1 MSSHYGHLQQIKY
14 KLIII
19 VTMLE
24 CKTVTL
30 RTRPLKNGM
39 LSYYLDY
46 YPGYRDQETMKT
58 IRHEGLNIYIYANPK
73 NERERNFNATMS
85 EKAEAIRCRRFESIV
100 NDRYDFFDRHK
111 LKADFLEYYRKQ
123 FRKHDQKWEFVYH
136 HFYNFVH
143 GKCTFEEIDIDLCNK
158 FREYLLNAK
167 QLRRDDRISK
177 NSASGYWSTF
187 KGLLKILYRNRL
199 IKTNINDF
207 LDKIEIEDTP
217 KDYLSVEELYKLA
230 ETPCKKPILKTAAL
244 FSCLTSLRISDI
256 LSLQW
261 HEIVDFAAGGKCV
274 YTVTQKTKTEDI
286 IPISDEALQLI
297 GYSPEKTGLVF
308 NGLKRCWTQYPMKE
322 WIRTAGITKNI
333 TFHSY
338 RRTFATLQAA
348 AGTDI
353 RTIQSIMAHKSITTT
368 QRYMKVVDS
377 NKRKASNKIS
387 LIRKS

>member
-1 MSSHYGHLQQIKY
+1 MSSHHGHLQQIKY

-46 YPGYRDQETMKT
+46 YPGYRNQETMKT

-123 FRKHDQKWEFVYH
+123 LRKHDQKWEFVYH

-167 QLRRDDRISK
+167 QLRRDGRISK

-187 KGLLKILYRNRL
+187 RGLLKILYRNRL

-207 LDKIEIEDTP
+207 LDKIETEDTP

-274 YTVTQKTKTEDI
+274 HTITQKTKTEDI

-297 GYSPEKTGLVF
+297 GYSPEKNGLVF
-308 NGLKRCWTQYPMKE
+308 KGLKRSWTQHPMKE
-322 WIRTAGITKNI
+322 WIREAGITKNI

-338 RRTFATLQAA
+338 RRTYATLQGA

-353 RTIQSIMAHKSITTT
+353 RTIQSNMAHKSITTT

-377 NKRKASNKIS
+377 NKREASNRIS
-387 LIRKS
+387 LIRK

>member
-123 FRKHDQKWEFVYH
+123 LRKHDQKWEFVYH

-187 KGLLKILYRNRL
+187 RGLLKILYRNQL

-207 LDKIEIEDTP
+207 LDKIETEDTP

-274 YTVTQKTKTEDI
+274 HTITQKTKTEDI

-308 NGLKRCWTQYPMKE
+308 KGLKRSWTQQPMKE
-322 WIRTAGITKNI
+322 WIRKAGITKNI

-338 RRTFATLQAA
+338 RRTYATLQGA

-353 RTIQSIMAHKSITTT
+353 RTIQSNMAHKSITTT

-377 NKRKASNKIS
+377 NKREASNRIS
-387 LIRKS
+387 LIRK

>member
-58 IRHEGLNIYIYANPK
+58 IRHERLNIYIYANPK
-73 NERERNFNATMS
+73 NERERNFNAIMS

-111 LKADFLEYYRKQ
+111 LKADFLEYYRRQ
-123 FRKHDQKWEFVYH
+123 LRKHDQKWEFVYH

-167 QLRRDDRISK
+167 QLRRDGRISK

-187 KGLLKILYRNRL
+187 RGLLKILYRNQL

-207 LDKIEIEDTP
+207 LDKIETEDTP

-274 YTVTQKTKTEDI
+274 HTITQKTKTEDI

-308 NGLKRCWTQYPMKE
+308 KGLKRSWTQQPMKE
-322 WIRTAGITKNI
+322 WIRKAGITKNI

-338 RRTFATLQAA
+338 RRTYATLQGA

-353 RTIQSIMAHKSITTT
+353 RTIQSNMAHKSITTT

-377 NKRKASNKIS
+377 NKREASNRIS
-387 LIRKS
+387 LIRK

>member
-14 KLIII
+14 KPIII

-123 FRKHDQKWEFVYH
+123 LRKHDQKWEFVYH

-167 QLRRDDRISK
+167 QLRRDGRISK

-187 KGLLKILYRNRL
+187 RGLLKILYRNRL

-207 LDKIEIEDTP
+207 LDKIETEDTP

-274 YTVTQKTKTEDI
+274 HTITQKTKTEDI

-297 GYSPEKTGLVF
+297 GYSPEKNGLVF
-308 NGLKRCWTQYPMKE
+308 KGLKRSWTQHPMKE
-322 WIRTAGITKNI
+322 WIREAGITKNI

-338 RRTFATLQAA
+338 RRTYATLQGA

-353 RTIQSIMAHKSITTT
+353 RTIQSNMAHKSITTT

-377 NKRKASNKIS
+377 NKREASNRIS
-387 LIRKS
+387 LIRK

>member
-123 FRKHDQKWEFVYH
+123 LRKHDQKWEFVYH

-167 QLRRDDRISK
+167 QLRRDGRISK

-187 KGLLKILYRNRL
+187 RGLLKILYRNRL

-207 LDKIEIEDTP
+207 LDKIETEDTP

-274 YTVTQKTKTEDI
+274 HTITQKTKTEDI

-297 GYSPEKTGLVF
+297 GYSPEKNGLVF
-308 NGLKRCWTQYPMKE
+308 KGLKRSWTQHPMKE
-322 WIRTAGITKNI
+322 WIREAGITKNI

-338 RRTFATLQAA
+338 RRTYATLQGA

-353 RTIQSIMAHKSITTT
+353 RTIQSNMAHKSITTT

-377 NKRKASNKIS
+377 NKREASNRIS
-387 LIRKS
+387 LIRK

>member
-1 MSSHYGHLQQIKY
+1 MSSHSGHLQQIKY

-30 RTRPLKNGM
+30 RTRPLKHGM
-39 LSYYLDY
+39 LSFYLDY

-111 LKADFLEYYRKQ
+111 LKADFLEYYRRQ
-123 FRKHDQKWEFVYH
+123 LRKHDQKWEFVYH

-167 QLRRDDRISK
+167 QLRRDGHISK

-187 KGLLKILYRNRL
+187 RGLLKILYRNRL

-207 LDKIEIEDTP
+207 LDKIETEDTP

-274 YTVTQKTKTEDI
+274 HTITQKTKTEDI

-308 NGLKRCWTQYPMKE
+308 KGLKRSWTQQPMKE
-322 WIRTAGITKNI
+322 WIREAGITKNI

-338 RRTFATLQAA
+338 RRTYATLQGA

-353 RTIQSIMAHKSITTT
+353 RTIQSNMAHKSITTT

-377 NKRKASNKIS
+377 NKREASNRIS
-387 LIRKS
+387 LIRK

>member
-19 VTMLE
+19 VTLLE

-30 RTRPLKNGM
+30 RTRPLKHGM
-39 LSYYLDY
+39 LSFYLDY

-123 FRKHDQKWEFVYH
+123 LRKHDQKWEFVYH

-187 KGLLKILYRNRL
+187 RGLLKILYRNRL

-207 LDKIEIEDTP
+207 LDKIETEDTP

-274 YTVTQKTKTEDI
+274 HTITQKTKTEDI

-308 NGLKRCWTQYPMKE
+308 KGLKRSWTQHPMKE
-322 WIRTAGITKNI
+322 WIREAGITKNI

-338 RRTFATLQAA
+338 RRTYATLQGA

-353 RTIQSIMAHKSITTT
+353 RTIQSNMAHRSITTT

-377 NKRKASNKIS
+377 NKREASNRIS
-387 LIRKS
+387 LIRK

>member
-111 LKADFLEYYRKQ
+111 LKADFLEYYRRQ
-123 FRKHDQKWEFVYH
+123 LRKHDQKWEFVYH

-187 KGLLKILYRNRL
+187 RGLLKILYRNRL

-207 LDKIEIEDTP
+207 LDKIETEDTP

-274 YTVTQKTKTEDI
+274 HTITQKTKTEDI

-297 GYSPEKTGLVF
+297 GYSPEKNGLVF
-308 NGLKRCWTQYPMKE
+308 KGLKRSWTQQPMKE
-322 WIRTAGITKNI
+322 WIRKAGITKNI

-338 RRTFATLQAA
+338 RRTYATLQGA

-353 RTIQSIMAHKSITTT
+353 RTIQSNMAHKSITTT

-377 NKRKASNKIS
+377 NKREASNRIS
-387 LIRKS
+387 LIRK

>member
-14 KLIII
+14 KPIII

-30 RTRPLKNGM
+30 RTRPLKHGM
-39 LSYYLDY
+39 LSFYLDY

-123 FRKHDQKWEFVYH
+123 LRKHDQKWEFVYH

-187 KGLLKILYRNRL
+187 RGLLKILYRNRL

-274 YTVTQKTKTEDI
+274 HTITQKTKTEDI
-286 IPISDEALQLI
+286 IPVSDEALQLI

-308 NGLKRCWTQYPMKE
+308 KGLKRSWTQHPMKE
-322 WIRTAGITKNI
+322 WIREAGITKNI

-338 RRTFATLQAA
+338 RRTYATLQGA

-353 RTIQSIMAHKSITTT
+353 RTIQSNMAHKSITTT

-377 NKRKASNKIS
+377 NKREASNRIS
-387 LIRKS
+387 LIRK

>member
-1 MSSHYGHLQQIKY
+1 MSSHSGHLQQIKY

-30 RTRPLKNGM
+30 RTRPLKHGM
-39 LSYYLDY
+39 LSFYLDY

-123 FRKHDQKWEFVYH
+123 LRKHDQKWEFVYH

-167 QLRRDDRISK
+167 QLRRDGHISK

-187 KGLLKILYRNRL
+187 RGLLKILYRNRL

-207 LDKIEIEDTP
+207 LDKIETEDTP

-261 HEIVDFAAGGKCV
+261 HEIIDFAAGGKCV
-274 YTVTQKTKTEDI
+274 HTITQKTKTEDI

-308 NGLKRCWTQYPMKE
+308 KGLKRSWTQHPMKE
-322 WIRTAGITKNI
+322 WIREAGITKNI

-338 RRTFATLQAA
+338 RRTYATLQGA

-353 RTIQSIMAHKSITTT
+353 RTIQSNMAHKSITTT

-377 NKRKASNKIS
+377 NKREASNRIS
-387 LIRKS
+387 LIRK

>member
-30 RTRPLKNGM
+30 RTRPLKHGM

-73 NERERNFNATMS
+73 NERERNFNAVMS

-123 FRKHDQKWEFVYH
+123 LRKHDQKWEFVYH

-187 KGLLKILYRNRL
+187 RGLLKILYRNRL

-274 YTVTQKTKTEDI
+274 HTITQKTKTEDI
-286 IPISDEALQLI
+286 IPVSDEALQLI

-308 NGLKRCWTQYPMKE
+308 KGLKRSWTQHPMKE
-322 WIRTAGITKNI
+322 WIREAGITKNI

-338 RRTFATLQAA
+338 RRTYATLQGA

-353 RTIQSIMAHKSITTT
+353 RTIQSNMAHKSITTT

-377 NKRKASNKIS
+377 NKREASNRIS
-387 LIRKS
+387 LIRK

>member
-111 LKADFLEYYRKQ
+111 LKADFLEYYRRQ
-123 FRKHDQKWEFVYH
+123 LRKHDQKWEFVYH

-187 KGLLKILYRNRL
+187 RGLLKILYRNRL

-207 LDKIEIEDTP
+207 LDKIETEDTP

-274 YTVTQKTKTEDI
+274 HTITQKTKTEDI

-308 NGLKRCWTQYPMKE
+308 KGLKRSWTQQPMKE
-322 WIRTAGITKNI
+322 WIRKAGITKNI

-338 RRTFATLQAA
+338 RRTYATLQGA

-353 RTIQSIMAHKSITTT
+353 RTIQSNMAHKSITTT

-377 NKRKASNKIS
+377 NKREASNRIS
-387 LIRKS
+387 LIRK

>member
-14 KLIII
+14 KPIII

-24 CKTVTL
+24 CKKVTL

-46 YPGYRDQETMKT
+46 YPGYRNQETMKT

-123 FRKHDQKWEFVYH
+123 LRKHDQKWEFVYH

-167 QLRRDDRISK
+167 QLRRDGRISK

-187 KGLLKILYRNRL
+187 RGLLKILYRNRL

-207 LDKIEIEDTP
+207 LDKIETEDTP

-274 YTVTQKTKTEDI
+274 HTITQKTKTEDI

-297 GYSPEKTGLVF
+297 GYSPEKNGLVF
-308 NGLKRCWTQYPMKE
+308 KGLKRSWTQHPMKE
-322 WIRTAGITKNI
+322 WIREAGITKNI

-338 RRTFATLQAA
+338 RRTYATLQGA

-353 RTIQSIMAHKSITTT
+353 RTIQSNMAHKSITTT

-377 NKRKASNKIS
+377 NKREASNRIS
-387 LIRKS
+387 LIRK

>member
-100 NDRYDFFDRHK
+100 NDRYDFFDIHK
-111 LKADFLEYYRKQ
+111 LKADFLEYYRRQ
-123 FRKHDQKWEFVYH
+123 LRKHDQKWEFVYH

-167 QLRRDDRISK
+167 QLRRDGRISK

-187 KGLLKILYRNRL
+187 RGLLKILYRNQL

-207 LDKIEIEDTP
+207 LDKIETEDTP

-274 YTVTQKTKTEDI
+274 HTITQKTKTEDI

-308 NGLKRCWTQYPMKE
+308 KGLKRSWTQQPMKE
-322 WIRTAGITKNI
+322 WIRKAGITKNI

-338 RRTFATLQAA
+338 RRTYATLQGA

-353 RTIQSIMAHKSITTT
+353 RTIQSNMAHKSITTT

-377 NKRKASNKIS
+377 NKREASNRIS
-387 LIRKS
+387 LIRK

>member
-46 YPGYRDQETMKT
+46 YPGYRDQETMKS

-111 LKADFLEYYRKQ
+111 LKADFLEYYRRQ
-123 FRKHDQKWEFVYH
+123 LRKHDQKWEFVYH

-167 QLRRDDRISK
+167 QLRRDGRISK

-187 KGLLKILYRNRL
+187 RGLLKILYRNQL

-207 LDKIEIEDTP
+207 LDKIETEDTP

-274 YTVTQKTKTEDI
+274 HTITQKTKTEDI

-297 GYSPEKTGLVF
+297 GYSPEKNGLVF
-308 NGLKRCWTQYPMKE
+308 KGLKRSWTQHPMKE
-322 WIRTAGITKNI
+322 WIRKAGITKNI

-338 RRTFATLQAA
+338 RRTYATLQGA

-353 RTIQSIMAHKSITTT
+353 RTIQSNMAHKSITTT

-377 NKRKASNKIS
+377 NKREASNRIS
-387 LIRKS
+387 LIRK

>member
-46 YPGYRDQETMKT
+46 YPGYRDQETMKS

-111 LKADFLEYYRKQ
+111 LKADFLEYYRRQ
-123 FRKHDQKWEFVYH
+123 LRKHDQKWEFVYH

-167 QLRRDDRISK
+167 QLRRDGRISK

-187 KGLLKILYRNRL
+187 RGLLKILYRNQL

-207 LDKIEIEDTP
+207 LDKIETEDTP

-274 YTVTQKTKTEDI
+274 HTITQKTKTEDI
-286 IPISDEALQLI
+286 IPISDEALQLF

-308 NGLKRCWTQYPMKE
+308 KGLKRSWTQHPMKE
-322 WIRTAGITKNI
+322 WIRKAGITKNI

-338 RRTFATLQAA
+338 RRTYATLQGA

-353 RTIQSIMAHKSITTT
+353 RTIQSNMAHKSITTT

-377 NKRKASNKIS
+377 NKREASNRIS
-387 LIRKS
+387 LIRK

>member
-111 LKADFLEYYRKQ
+111 LKADFLEYYRRQ
-123 FRKHDQKWEFVYH
+123 LRKHDQKWEFVYH

-167 QLRRDDRISK
+167 QLRRDGRISK

-187 KGLLKILYRNRL
+187 RGLLKILYRNQL

-207 LDKIEIEDTP
+207 LDKIETEDTP

-274 YTVTQKTKTEDI
+274 HTITQKTKTEDI

-308 NGLKRCWTQYPMKE
+308 KGLKRSWTQQPMKE
-322 WIRTAGITKNI
+322 WIREAGITKNI

-338 RRTFATLQAA
+338 RRTYATLQGA

-353 RTIQSIMAHKSITTT
+353 RTIQSNMAHRSITTT

-377 NKRKASNKIS
+377 NKREASNRIS
-387 LIRKS
+387 LIRK

>member
-46 YPGYRDQETMKT
+46 YPGYRDQETMKS

-111 LKADFLEYYRKQ
+111 LKADFLEYYRRQ
-123 FRKHDQKWEFVYH
+123 LRKHNQKWEFVYH

-167 QLRRDDRISK
+167 QLRRDGRISK

-187 KGLLKILYRNRL
+187 RGLLKILYRNQL

-207 LDKIEIEDTP
+207 LDKIETEDTP

-274 YTVTQKTKTEDI
+274 HTITQKTKTEDI

-308 NGLKRCWTQYPMKE
+308 KGLKRSWTQHPMKE
-322 WIRTAGITKNI
+322 WIRKAGITKNI

-338 RRTFATLQAA
+338 RRTYATLQGA

-353 RTIQSIMAHKSITTT
+353 RTIQSNMAHKSITTT

-377 NKRKASNKIS
+377 NKREASNRIS
-387 LIRKS
+387 LIRK

>member
-1 MSSHYGHLQQIKY
+1 MSSHSGHLQQIKY

-30 RTRPLKNGM
+30 RTRPLKHGM
-39 LSYYLDY
+39 LSFYLDY

-123 FRKHDQKWEFVYH
+123 LRKHDQKWEFVYH

-158 FREYLLNAK
+158 FREYLLNTK
-167 QLRRDDRISK
+167 QLRRDGRISK

-187 KGLLKILYRNRL
+187 RGLLKILYCNRL

-207 LDKIEIEDTP
+207 LDKIETEDTP

-274 YTVTQKTKTEDI
+274 HTITQKTKTEDI

-308 NGLKRCWTQYPMKE
+308 KGLKRSWTQHPMKE
-322 WIRTAGITKNI
+322 WIREAGITKNI

-338 RRTFATLQAA
+338 RRTYATLQGA

-353 RTIQSIMAHKSITTT
+353 RTIQSNMAHKSITTT

-377 NKRKASNKIS
+377 NKREASNRIS
-387 LIRKS
+387 LIRK

>member
-46 YPGYRDQETMKT
+46 YPGYRNQETMKT

-123 FRKHDQKWEFVYH
+123 LRKHDQKWEFVYH

-187 KGLLKILYRNRL
+187 RGLLKILYRNRL

-274 YTVTQKTKTEDI
+274 HTITQKTKTEDI

-297 GYSPEKTGLVF
+297 GYSPEKNGLVF
-308 NGLKRCWTQYPMKE
+308 KGLKRSWTQHPMKE
-322 WIRTAGITKNI
+322 WIREAGITKNI

-338 RRTFATLQAA
+338 RRTYATLQGA

-353 RTIQSIMAHKSITTT
+353 RTIQSNMAHKSITTT

-377 NKRKASNKIS
+377 NKREASNRIS
-387 LIRKS
+387 LIRK

>member
-46 YPGYRDQETMKT
+46 YPGYRDQETMKS

-111 LKADFLEYYRKQ
+111 LKADFLEYYRRQ
-123 FRKHDQKWEFVYH
+123 LRKHDQKWEFVYH

-167 QLRRDDRISK
+167 QLRRDGRISK

-187 KGLLKILYRNRL
+187 RGLLKILYRNQL

-207 LDKIEIEDTP
+207 LDKIETEDTP

-274 YTVTQKTKTEDI
+274 HTITQKTKTEDI

-297 GYSPEKTGLVF
+297 GCSPEKTGLVF
-308 NGLKRCWTQYPMKE
+308 KGLKRSWTQHPMKE
-322 WIRTAGITKNI
+322 WIRKAGITKNI

-338 RRTFATLQAA
+338 RRTYATLQGA

-353 RTIQSIMAHKSITTT
+353 RTIQSNMAHKSITTT

-377 NKRKASNKIS
+377 NKREASNRIS
-387 LIRKS
+387 LIRK

>member
-1 MSSHYGHLQQIKY
+1 MSSHYRHLQQIKY

-73 NERERNFNATMS
+73 NERERNFNASMS

-111 LKADFLEYYRKQ
+111 LKADFLKYYRKQ
-123 FRKHDQKWEFVYH
+123 LRKHDQKWEFVYH

-167 QLRRDDRISK
+167 QLRRDGRISK

-187 KGLLKILYRNRL
+187 RGLLKILYRNQL

-207 LDKIEIEDTP
+207 LDKIETEDTP

-274 YTVTQKTKTEDI
+274 HTITQKTKTEDI

-308 NGLKRCWTQYPMKE
+308 KGLKRSWTQQPMKE
-322 WIRTAGITKNI
+322 WIRKAGITKNI

-338 RRTFATLQAA
+338 RRTYATLQGA

-353 RTIQSIMAHKSITTT
+353 RTIQSNMAHKSITTT

-377 NKRKASNKIS
+377 NKREASNRIS
-387 LIRKS
+387 LIRK

>member
-123 FRKHDQKWEFVYH
+123 LRKHDQKWEFVYH

-187 KGLLKILYRNRL
+187 RGLLKILYRNRL

-244 FSCLTSLRISDI
+244 FSCLTSLRIRDI

-274 YTVTQKTKTEDI
+274 HTITQKTKTEDI
-286 IPISDEALQLI
+286 IPVSDEALQLI

-308 NGLKRCWTQYPMKE
+308 KGLKRSWTQHPMKE
-322 WIRTAGITKNI
+322 WIREAGITKNI

-338 RRTFATLQAA
+338 RRTYATLQGA

-353 RTIQSIMAHKSITTT
+353 RTIQSNMAHKSITTT

-377 NKRKASNKIS
+377 NKREASNRIS
-387 LIRKS
+387 LIRK

>member
-1 MSSHYGHLQQIKY
+1 MSRHSGHLQQIKY

-111 LKADFLEYYRKQ
+111 LKADFLEYYRNQ
-123 FRKHDQKWEFVYH
+123 LRKHNQKWEFVYH

-187 KGLLKILYRNRL
+187 RGLLKILYRNRL

-207 LDKIEIEDTP
+207 LDKIETEDTP

-274 YTVTQKTKTEDI
+274 HTITQKTKTEDI

-297 GYSPEKTGLVF
+297 GYSLEKTGLVF
-308 NGLKRCWTQYPMKE
+308 KGLKRSWTQHPMKE
-322 WIRTAGITKNI
+322 WIREAGITKNI

-338 RRTFATLQAA
+338 RRTYATLQGA

-353 RTIQSIMAHKSITTT
+353 RTIQSNMAHKSITTT

-377 NKRKASNKIS
+377 NKREASNRIS
-387 LIRKS
+387 LIRK

>member
-111 LKADFLEYYRKQ
+111 LKADFLEYYRRQ
-123 FRKHDQKWEFVYH
+123 LRKHDQKWEFVYH

-167 QLRRDDRISK
+167 QLRRDGHISK

-187 KGLLKILYRNRL
+187 RGLLKILYRNRL

-207 LDKIEIEDTP
+207 LDKIETEDTP

-274 YTVTQKTKTEDI
+274 HTITQKTKTEDI

-308 NGLKRCWTQYPMKE
+308 KGLKRSWTQQPMKE
-322 WIRTAGITKNI
+322 WIREAGITKNI

-338 RRTFATLQAA
+338 RRTYATLQGAA
-348 AGTDI
+348 DTDI
-353 RTIQSIMAHKSITTT
+353 RTIQSNMAHKSITTT

-377 NKRKASNKIS
+377 NKREASNRIS
-387 LIRKS
+387 LIRK

>member
-14 KLIII
+14 KPIII

-46 YPGYRDQETMKT
+46 YPGYRNQETMKT

-123 FRKHDQKWEFVYH
+123 LRKHDQKWEFVYH

-167 QLRRDDRISK
+167 QLRRDGRISK

-187 KGLLKILYRNRL
+187 RGLLKILYRNRL

-207 LDKIEIEDTP
+207 LDKIETEDTP

-274 YTVTQKTKTEDI
+274 HTITQKTKTEDI

-297 GYSPEKTGLVF
+297 GYSPEKNGLVF
-308 NGLKRCWTQYPMKE
+308 KGLKRSWTQHPMKE
-322 WIRTAGITKNI
+322 WIREAGITKNI

-338 RRTFATLQAA
+338 RRTYATLQGAT
-348 AGTDI
+348 GTDI
-353 RTIQSIMAHKSITTT
+353 RTIQSNMAHKSITTT

-377 NKRKASNKIS
+377 NKREASNRIS
-387 LIRKS
+387 LIRK

>member
-14 KLIII
+14 ILIII

-30 RTRPLKNGM
+30 RTRPLKHGM
-39 LSYYLDY
+39 LSFYLDY

-111 LKADFLEYYRKQ
+111 LKADFLEYYRRQ
-123 FRKHDQKWEFVYH
+123 LRKHDQKWEFVYH

-167 QLRRDDRISK
+167 QLRRDGRISK

-187 KGLLKILYRNRL
+187 RGLLKILYRNRL

-207 LDKIEIEDTP
+207 LDKIETEDTP

-274 YTVTQKTKTEDI
+274 HTITQKTKTEDI

-308 NGLKRCWTQYPMKE
+308 KGLKRSWTQHPMKE
-322 WIRTAGITKNI
+322 WIREAGITKNI

-338 RRTFATLQAA
+338 RRTYATLQGA

-353 RTIQSIMAHKSITTT
+353 RTIQSNMAHKSITTT

-377 NKRKASNKIS
+377 NKREASNRIS
-387 LIRKS
+387 LIRK

>member
-46 YPGYRDQETMKT
+46 YPGYRDQETMKS

-111 LKADFLEYYRKQ
+111 LKADFLEYYRRQ
-123 FRKHDQKWEFVYH
+123 LRKHDQKWEFVYH

-167 QLRRDDRISK
+167 QLRRDGRISK

-187 KGLLKILYRNRL
+187 RGLLKILYRNQL

-207 LDKIEIEDTP
+207 LDKIETEDTP

-274 YTVTQKTKTEDI
+274 HTITQKTKTEDI

-297 GYSPEKTGLVF
+297 GYSPEKNGLVF
-308 NGLKRCWTQYPMKE
+308 KGLKRSWTQQPMKE
-322 WIRTAGITKNI
+322 WIREAGITKNI

-338 RRTFATLQAA
+338 RRTYATLQGA

-353 RTIQSIMAHKSITTT
+353 RTIQSNMAHKSITTT

-377 NKRKASNKIS
+377 NKREASNRIS
-387 LIRKS
+387 LIRK

>member
-1 MSSHYGHLQQIKY
+1 MSSHYGHLLQIKY

-30 RTRPLKNGM
+30 RTRPLKHGM
-39 LSYYLDY
+39 LSFYLDY

-123 FRKHDQKWEFVYH
+123 LRKHDQKWEFVYH

-167 QLRRDDRISK
+167 QLRRDGRISK
-177 NSASGYWSTF
+177 NSASGYWSIF
-187 KGLLKILYRNRL
+187 RGLLKILYRNRL

-207 LDKIEIEDTP
+207 LDKIETEDTP

-274 YTVTQKTKTEDI
+274 HTITQKTKTEDI

-308 NGLKRCWTQYPMKE
+308 KGLKRSWTQQPMKE
-322 WIRTAGITKNI
+322 WIREAGITKNI

-338 RRTFATLQAA
+338 RRTYATLQGA

-353 RTIQSIMAHKSITTT
+353 RTIQSNMAHKSITTT

-377 NKRKASNKIS
+377 NKREASNRIS
-387 LIRKS
+387 LIRK

>member
-73 NERERNFNATMS
+73 NEREHNFNATMS

-123 FRKHDQKWEFVYH
+123 LRKHDQKWEFVYH

-167 QLRRDDRISK
+167 QLRRDGRISK

-187 KGLLKILYRNRL
+187 RELLKILYRNRL

-207 LDKIEIEDTP
+207 LDKIETEDTP

-274 YTVTQKTKTEDI
+274 HTITQKTKTEDI

-308 NGLKRCWTQYPMKE
+308 KGLKRSWTQQPMKE
-322 WIRTAGITKNI
+322 WIRKAGITKNI

-338 RRTFATLQAA
+338 RRTYATLQGA

-353 RTIQSIMAHKSITTT
+353 RTIQSNMAHKSITTT

-377 NKRKASNKIS
+377 NKREASNRIS
-387 LIRKS
+387 LIRK

>member
-30 RTRPLKNGM
+30 RTRPLKHGM
-39 LSYYLDY
+39 LSFYLDY

-123 FRKHDQKWEFVYH
+123 LRKHDQKWEFVYH

-187 KGLLKILYRNRL
+187 RGLLKILYRNRL

-207 LDKIEIEDTP
+207 LDKIETEDTP
-217 KDYLSVEELYKLA
+217 KEYLSVEELYKLA

-274 YTVTQKTKTEDI
+274 HTITQKTKTEDI
-286 IPISDEALQLI
+286 IPVSDEALQLI

-308 NGLKRCWTQYPMKE
+308 KGLKRSWTQHPMKE
-322 WIRTAGITKNI
+322 WIREAGITKNI

-338 RRTFATLQAA
+338 RRTYATLQGA

-353 RTIQSIMAHKSITTT
+353 RTIQSNMAHKSITTT

-377 NKRKASNKIS
+377 NKREASNRIS
-387 LIRKS
+387 LIRK

>member
-30 RTRPLKNGM
+30 RTRPLKHGM
-39 LSYYLDY
+39 LSFYLDY

-123 FRKHDQKWEFVYH
+123 LRKHDQKWEFVYH

-167 QLRRDDRISK
+167 QLRRDGRISK

-187 KGLLKILYRNRL
+187 RGLLKILYRNRL

-230 ETPCKKPILKTAAL
+230 ETPCKKPILKTASL

-274 YTVTQKTKTEDI
+274 HTITQKTKTEDI

-308 NGLKRCWTQYPMKE
+308 KGLKRSWTQHPMKE
-322 WIRTAGITKNI
+322 WIREAGITKNI

-338 RRTFATLQAA
+338 RRTYATLQGA

-353 RTIQSIMAHKSITTT
+353 RTIQSNMAHKSITTT

-377 NKRKASNKIS
+377 NKREASNRIS
-387 LIRKS
+387 LIRK

>member
-73 NERERNFNATMS
+73 NEREHNFNATMS

-111 LKADFLEYYRKQ
+111 LKADFLEYYRRQ
-123 FRKHDQKWEFVYH
+123 LRKHDQKWEFVYH

-167 QLRRDDRISK
+167 QLRRDGHISK

-187 KGLLKILYRNRL
+187 RGLLKILYRNRL

-207 LDKIEIEDTP
+207 LDKIETEDTP

-261 HEIVDFAAGGKCV
+261 HEIIDFAAGGKCV
-274 YTVTQKTKTEDI
+274 HTITQKTKTEDI

-308 NGLKRCWTQYPMKE
+308 KGLKRSWTQQPMKE
-322 WIRTAGITKNI
+322 WIREAGITKNI

-338 RRTFATLQAA
+338 RRTYATLQGA

-353 RTIQSIMAHKSITTT
+353 RTIQSNMAHKSITTT

-377 NKRKASNKIS
+377 NKREASNRIS
-387 LIRKS
+387 LIRK

>member
-123 FRKHDQKWEFVYH
+123 LRKHDQKWEFVYH

-187 KGLLKILYRNRL
+187 RGLLKILYRNRL

-207 LDKIEIEDTP
+207 LDKIETEDTP

-274 YTVTQKTKTEDI
+274 HTITQKTKTEDI

-308 NGLKRCWTQYPMKE
+308 KGLKRSWTQQPMKE
-322 WIRTAGITKNI
+322 WIREAGITKNI

-338 RRTFATLQAA
+338 RRTYATLQGA

-353 RTIQSIMAHKSITTT
+353 RTIQSNMAHRSITTT

-377 NKRKASNKIS
+377 NKREASNRIS
-387 LIRKS
+387 LIRK

>member
-111 LKADFLEYYRKQ
+111 LKADFLEYYRRQ
-123 FRKHDQKWEFVYH
+123 LRKHDQKWEFVYH

-167 QLRRDDRISK
+167 QLRRDGHISK

-187 KGLLKILYRNRL
+187 RGLLKILYRNRL

-207 LDKIEIEDTP
+207 LDKIETEDTP

-261 HEIVDFAAGGKCV
+261 HEIIDFAAGGKCV
-274 YTVTQKTKTEDI
+274 HTITQKTKTEDI

-297 GYSPEKTGLVF
+297 GYSPEKNGLVF
-308 NGLKRCWTQYPMKE
+308 KGLKRSWTQQPMKE
-322 WIRTAGITKNI
+322 WIREAGITKNI

-338 RRTFATLQAA
+338 RRTYATLQGA

-353 RTIQSIMAHKSITTT
+353 RTIQSNMAHKSITTT

-377 NKRKASNKIS
+377 NKREASNRIS
-387 LIRKS
+387 LIRK